1 MADPFAVDVDLAAL
15 RREDG
20 SLRSVLAWGDRV
32 NVLSRDA
39 NRIEVEVTNWVTE
52 ADGSVRPQTASGF
65 LKRKAG
71 SREVAVPAADSKV
84 LKVDFVDVQQGDGAV
99 LQTPAGKV
107 LTLDGGDNQLFAR
120 YLANR
125 FRHTTPDAPLE
136 IEAMVV
142 SHGDADHFAGL
153 TAIHASEALADQPFK
168 QLFVRPKRVFHSG
181 LVKRPSSVAEK
192 DSFGATFTAGD
203 QTIVTGL
210 EEDLLAVPASQM
222 NAPFKAWRQALAA
235 WNDRAPIEFRR
246 LAKGDDD
253 AFGFLAGE
261 QIKLEVMGPLET
273 TLDGHTGLR
282 FLGTPRAGTPVAHFD
297 EQFGGLDASHTING
311 QSVVLRLTF
320 GKWRLL
326 FAGDLNTEAE
336 RALTSEGS
344 GLRSEVFKVPH
355 HGSHEFAPGFLKAVS
370 PLISV
375 VSSGDES
382 ARKEYVHP
390 RATLMSALGRYARND
405 ASLVFVTELVAFFR
419 AAGWVVPV
427 GPKPGRSFFGF
438 ERTAYGLVHIRT
450 DGRRLLVYTDTG
462 KRDLKEAYA
471 FEAKTMGRPEPVAVI
486 RG

>member
-1 MADPFAVDVDLAAL
+1 M
-15 RREDG
+15 
-20 SLRSVLAWGDRV
+20 
-32 NVLSRDA
+32 
-39 NRIEVEVTNWVTE
+39 
-52 ADGSVRPQTASGF
+52 
-65 LKRKAG
+65 
-71 SREVAVPAADSKV
+71 
-84 LKVDFVDVQQGDGAV
+84 
-99 LQTPAGKV
+99 
-107 LTLDGGDNQLFAR
+107 
-120 YLANR
+120 
-125 FRHTTPDAPLE
+125 
-136 IEAMVV
+136 
-142 SHGDADHFAGL
+142 
-153 TAIHASEALADQPFK
+153 
-168 QLFVRPKRVFHSG
+168 RPKRVFHNG

-192 DSFGATFTAGD
+192 DSFGATFTSGG
-203 QTIVTGL
+203 QTIVTEL
-210 EEDLLAVPASQM
+210 ANDLLAVPATQM
-222 NAPFKAWRQALAA
+222 NAPFKAWRKALAA
-235 WNDRAPIEFRR
+235 WHARSPIAIRR

-253 AFGFLAGE
+253 AFGFLADE
-261 QIKLEVMGPLET
+261 QIGVEVLGPLET
-273 TLDGHTGLR
+273 TLDGHRGLR
-282 FLGTPRAGTPVAHFD
+282 FLGRSKAGTPVAHLD
-297 EQFGGLDASHTING
+297 EEFGGLDAGHTVNG
-311 QSVVLRLTF
+311 HSIVLRLTF

-336 RALTSEGS
+336 RALAADG

-390 RATLMSALGRYARND
+390 RATLMSALGRHSRND

-419 AAGWVVPV
+419 AAGWVEPV
-427 GPKPGRSFFGF
+427 GPNPGRSFFGF